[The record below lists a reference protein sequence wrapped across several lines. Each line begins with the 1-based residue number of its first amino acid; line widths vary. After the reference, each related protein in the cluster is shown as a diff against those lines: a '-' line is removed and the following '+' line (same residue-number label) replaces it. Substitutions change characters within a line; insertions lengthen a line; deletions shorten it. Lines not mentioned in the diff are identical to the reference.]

1 MVIFQGSCCS
11 LCHISSNNQKDVQV
25 FFGQLSTAWW
35 RVSRVSQLSKTARI
49 LLALRPRWLSVSF
62 RPQTFRIDGNLWWCR
77 LVSMNLPWF
86 IVIGRAFLIFVL
98 VSIHNSM
105 CIWCPVDILLVR
117 HWYSIFVFVPAPT
130 APTYIHD
137 TSWYDINIS
146 TYQHIINTNCCEIL
160 SCCIRCTCHA
170 GSSLALPLDAAA
182 SCRGSRWC

>member
-1 MVIFQGSCCS
+1 MVIIQGSCCS

-35 RVSRVSQLSKTARI
+35 RVSRVSQQSKTARI

-62 RPQTFRIDGNLWWCR
+62 RPQTFRIDGNLWWYR

-98 VSIHNSM
+98 VSIHIP
-105 CIWCPVDILLVR
+105 CVYDVLLIFCWYAIDIPFLCLSQPQLPQ
-117 HWYSIFVFVPAPT
+117 HTSTIH
-130 APTYIHD
+130 HD
-137 TSWYDINIS
+137 TIS
-146 TYQHIINTNCCEIL
+146 TYQHINTNCCEIL
-160 SCCIRCTCHA
+160 SCRIRCTCHA

>member
-62 RPQTFRIDGNLWWCR
+62 RPQTFRIDGNLWWYR

-98 VSIHNSM
+98 VSIHIPCVYYDVLLIFCTPLIFHFCAYPSPN
-105 CIWCPVDILLVR
+105 CPNIHPR
-117 HWYSIFVFVPAPT
+117 
-130 APTYIHD
+130 YIMIRYQH
-137 TSWYDINIS
+137 INIS
-146 TYQHIINTNCCEIL
+146 TYYQHQLLRNPVLPHSVHVST
-160 SCCIRCTCHA
+160 